1 MWVVIGVIAVIL
13 LIIGVLLIPPRPAS
27 DDGPL
32 PQDEE
37 TQVLLG
43 EVPDPPGAWSPA
55 EADADDDDA
64 RR

>member
-1 MWVVIGVIAVIL
+1 MWVAIGAIAVIL
-13 LIIGVLLIPPRPAS
+13 LIIGVLLLPSRPAS

-32 PQDEE
+32 PRDVE

-43 EVPDPPGAWSPA
+43 EVPEPA
-55 EADADDDDA
+55 ESVRPAFDDDDA

>member
-1 MWVVIGVIAVIL
+1 MWVAIGVIVVML
-13 LIIGVLLIPPRPAS
+13 LIIGVLLLPARPAS

-32 PQDEE
+32 PPDVE

-43 EVPDPPGAWSPA
+43 EVPELPVTRP
-55 EADADDDDA
+55 ADDDDA

>member
-1 MWVVIGVIAVIL
+1 MWVAIAVVAIIL
-13 LIIGVLLIPPRPAS
+13 LIIGVLLLPPRPAS

-32 PQDEE
+32 PPDIE

-43 EVPDPPGAWSPA
+43 EAPDSHPT
-55 EADADDDDA
+55 ADDDDA

>member
-13 LIIGVLLIPPRPAS
+13 LIIGVLLLPPRPAS

-32 PQDEE
+32 PEDEE

-43 EVPDPPGAWSPA
+43 EVPEAPRPRSPA
-55 EADADDDDA
+55 VDDDDA
-64 RR
+64 HR

>member
-1 MWVVIGVIAVIL
+1 MWVAIGVVAVML
-13 LIIGVLLIPPRPAS
+13 LIIGVLLLPPRPAS

-32 PQDEE
+32 PQDVE

-43 EVPDPPGAWSPA
+43 EVPQSPEPQSPA
-55 EADADDDDA
+55 VDDDA

>member
-1 MWVVIGVIAVIL
+1 MWVAIAVVAVIL
-13 LIIGVLLIPPRPAS
+13 LIIGVLLLPARPAS

-32 PQDEE
+32 PLDIE

-43 EVPDPPGAWSPA
+43 EAPEPPDSHPT
-55 EADADDDDA
+55 ADDDDA